1 MGLVKSSEKK
11 ELEMETVE
19 TNEVSETETAEVS
32 AEQVNE
38 VIAQAQEEESTEP
51 EEVTEPETE
60 TAEESV
66 EEEIEPET
74 ESETAEESV
83 QEEVEEVT
91 EPEIVEEKK
100 MEAEAKSEEKKE
112 VQSTD
117 VAVSETKST
126 EVAKAESK
134 AVAANQVIKQAE
146 DDGFGGLELGFG
158 SFALI
163 KLDNSGKFM
172 DSDDNDLGT
181 LIRASVQ
188 QSTASYLYV
197 QEGNDDS
204 PAVYSYDQVNLT
216 AETEEGDKTV
226 DQVKQR
232 WLEEGYEMEC
242 RKYLEVVA
250 TIAEDHDSIIDG
262 DVPDDL
268 LDYEGETVM
277 LRLPPASIKTFSG
290 KVATLTMQGKS
301 LRGAVMDFK
310 VGKQRKTNNGKKY
323 FPWKISLVK

>member
-1 MGLVKSSEKK
+1 MGLVKSSTPE
-11 ELEMETVE
+11 EMETVE
-19 TNEVSETETAEVS
+19 TNEAVETVTAEVS
-32 AEQVNE
+32 EPIETVTETVEDVVEQANE
-38 VIAQAQEEESTEP
+38 AIAQAQEEVSEPEIVEEPATEP
-51 EEVTEPETE
+51 EI
-60 TAEESV
+60 V
-66 EEEIEPET
+66 EETT
-74 ESETAEESV
+74 EEVSE
-83 QEEVEEVT
+83 QVEEVS

-100 MEAEAKSEEKKE
+100 MESKPKAEEKKE
-112 VQSTD
+112 VKSTE

-126 EVAKAESK
+126 AVAKDDNK
-134 AVAANQVIKQAE
+134 QVAASQVIQQAE

-158 SFALI
+158 SFAII
-163 KLDNSGKFM
+163 KLDNSGQFM
-172 DSDDNDLGT
+172 DSDDNELGT

-204 PAVYSYDQVNLT
+204 PAVYSYDGVNLT
-216 AETEEGDKTV
+216 AETEDGDKTV
-226 DQVKQR
+226 EQVKMR
-232 WLEEGYEMEC
+232 WVDEGYDMEC

-250 TIAEDHDSIIDG
+250 TIAEDHDDIIDG
-262 DVPDDL
+262 EVPEGL

-290 KVATLTMQGKS
+290 KVATLKMQNKP

-310 VGKQRKTNNGKKY
+310 VGKQRKTNNGKAKY

>member
-1 MGLVKSSEKK
+1 MGLVKSSAPE
-11 ELEMETVE
+11 EMETVE

-38 VIAQAQEEESTEP
+38 VIAQAQEEEVSTETEVATEP
-51 EEVTEPETE
+51 ETEEPVEEVSTEPETE
-60 TAEESV
+60 TAEE
-66 EEEIEPET
+66 P
-74 ESETAEESV
+74 V
-83 QEEVEEVT
+83 QEEVEEVS

-100 MEAEAKSEEKKE
+100 MESKPKPKAEEKKE
-112 VQSTD
+112 VKSTE

-126 EVAKAESK
+126 AVAKADNK
-134 AVAANQVIKQAE
+134 QVAASQVIQQAE

-158 SFALI
+158 SFAII
-163 KLDNSGKFM
+163 KLDNSGQFM
-172 DSDDNDLGT
+172 DSDDNELGT

-204 PAVYSYDQVNLT
+204 PAVYSYDGVNLT
-216 AETEEGDKTV
+216 AETEDGDKTV
-226 DQVKQR
+226 EQVKMR
-232 WLEEGYEMEC
+232 WVDEGYDMEC

-250 TIAEDHDSIIDG
+250 TIAEDHDDIIDG
-262 DVPDDL
+262 EVPEGL

-290 KVATLTMQGKS
+290 KVATLKMQNKP

-310 VGKQRKTNNGKKY
+310 VGKQRKTNNGKAKY